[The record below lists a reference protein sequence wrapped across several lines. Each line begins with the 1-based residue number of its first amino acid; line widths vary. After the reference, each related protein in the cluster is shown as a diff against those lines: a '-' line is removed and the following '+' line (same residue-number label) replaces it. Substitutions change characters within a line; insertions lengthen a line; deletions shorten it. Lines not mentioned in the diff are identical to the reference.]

1 MIGAYLKKYRTEG
14 DVTTKSIAEDLKVS
28 QSYISQIENEK
39 KIPSLT
45 KLFEITESIASL
57 SIKEKCEQD
66 GLGFD
71 EDIEI
76 DYKTLA
82 STYIDDIIKNINMDS
97 VHNDKEKKLLK
108 DLIELRNGESIFSKL
123 KTYKDI
129 SQDIIN
135 GENIKINLDYIFRKN
150 VKITIDGQA
159 LTTEDLTALQ
169 ILIEGIRSRHK
180 S

>member
-1 MIGAYLKKYRTEG
+1 MIGAYLKKYRIEG
-14 DVTTKSIAEDLKVS
+14 DVTTKSLAEDLKVS

-45 KLFEITESIASL
+45 KLFEITESIASF
-57 SIKEKCEQD
+57 SIKEKYEQD
-66 GLGFD
+66 GLEFD
-71 EDIEI
+71 EYYIRYQE
-76 DYKTLA
+76 LA
-82 STYIDDIIKNINMDS
+82 SSYIDDIIKNINVDS
-97 VHNDKEKKLLK
+97 VHNDKEKQLLK

-123 KTYKDI
+123 ETYKDI
-129 SQDIIN
+129 SQDIIS
-135 GENIKINLDYIFRKN
+135 EKKIKINLDYIFRKN

>member
-1 MIGAYLKKYRTEG
+1 MIGEYLKKCRTEG
-14 DVTTKSIAEDLKVS
+14 DVTTKSLAEDLKVS
-28 QSYISQIENEK
+28 QSYISQIENGK

-45 KLFEITESIASL
+45 KLIDIAESIASL

-66 GLGFD
+66 GLEFD
-71 EDIEI
+71 EYCIE
-76 DYKTLA
+76 YQTLA
-82 STYIDDIIKNINMDS
+82 STYIGDIIKNINMNS
-97 VHNDKEKKLLK
+97 VHNDKEKQLLK
-108 DLIELRNGESIFSKL
+108 DLIELRNDKSIFSKL

-129 SQDIIN
+129 SHDIIN

>member
-1 MIGAYLKKYRTEG
+1 MIGTYLKKYRIEG
-14 DVTTKSIAEDLKVS
+14 DVTTKSLAEDLKVS

-45 KLFEITESIASL
+45 KLFEITESIASF

-66 GLGFD
+66 GLNS
-71 EDIEI
+71 EEYYIE
-76 DYKTLA
+76 YQTLA
-82 STYIDDIIKNINMDS
+82 SSYIDDIIKNINVDS
-97 VHNDKEKKLLK
+97 VHNDKEKQLLK

-123 KTYKDI
+123 ETYKDI
-129 SQDIIN
+129 SQDIIS
-135 GENIKINLDYIFRKN
+135 EKKIKINLDYIFRKN

>member
-1 MIGAYLKKYRTEG
+1 MIGAYLKKYRIEG
-14 DVTTKSIAEDLKVS
+14 DVTTKSLAEDLKVS

-39 KIPSLT
+39 KIPSLN
-45 KLFEITESIASL
+45 KLFEITESIASF

-66 GLGFD
+66 GLEFD
-71 EDIEI
+71 EYYIRYQE
-76 DYKTLA
+76 LA
-82 STYIDDIIKNINMDS
+82 SSYIDDIIKNINVDS
-97 VHNDKEKKLLK
+97 VHNDKEKQLLK

-123 KTYKDI
+123 ETYKDI
-129 SQDIIN
+129 SQDIISDKK
-135 GENIKINLDYIFRKN
+135 IKINLDYIFRKN
-150 VKITIDGQA
+150 VKITIDGQV